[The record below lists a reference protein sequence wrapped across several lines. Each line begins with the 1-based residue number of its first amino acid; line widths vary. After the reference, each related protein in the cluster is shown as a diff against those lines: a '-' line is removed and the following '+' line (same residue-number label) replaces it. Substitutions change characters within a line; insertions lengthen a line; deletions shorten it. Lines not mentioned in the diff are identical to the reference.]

1 MLLAHVEYHSLAA
14 PLATAMASRGKQ
26 SRNWRA
32 YRSQIRAQAEED
44 EGQSQEWTSRRA

>member
-1 MLLAHVEYHSLAA
+1 LLAHVEYHSLAT

-32 YRSQIRAQAEED
+32 YKIQIRV
-44 EGQSQEWTSRRA
+44 

>member
-14 PLATAMASRGKQ
+14 PLATAMASREKQ

-32 YRSQIRAQAEED
+32 YECQIRM
-44 EGQSQEWTSRRA
+44 